1 MSDAPIHPKTAST
14 VRSDDAEI
22 RTRKVINRCNSCGH
36 CRELMV
42 DTSCLFM
49 PQLYRLVD
57 REAAGGEPISS
68 AEMKQL
74 LDLCNTCG
82 ICPCTPVHIWIREAK
97 DAFVEREGLPASVR
111 LIENVQLTGKLGGAL
126 PRLANLV
133 LGNEIVSKGLKRVI
147 GIHPERKLPPF
158 PHDSFTA
165 WAQKRGLMN
174 MPETSGRKVAY
185 FAGCT
190 ARYYFPEVA
199 KSTVE
204 VLERNGVAVYLPE
217 QKCCG
222 MPAMLEGDR
231 EFTFDLARFNV
242 AELVRCVAAGFDIVC
257 SCPTC
262 GYLLK
267 SVLREGAQ
275 FSEEYR
281 VLVQQMAHE
290 AKGDFDQVSAHL
302 ASEDAAFTG
311 RANSASARARNASML
326 GLTQWK
332 MFSDQGYF
340 AKIGGV
346 DRLRVANHTYDLGE
360 YLWELHET
368 GEFKLELGAVPA
380 HVAYFAPCH
389 QRQQGIGQPW
399 VNLLGLVPE
408 TQTEKVGD
416 AFDCCG
422 LGGIMGFKKDF
433 HETSLAIGARLTDKI
448 RVADPER
455 VATDCLSCRLQFQQ
469 MLPYEVFHP
478 IEILRESYRN
488 YLATEPHSR
497 TI

>member
-1 MSDAPIHPKTAST
+1 MSDAPINSRTAST
-14 VRSDDAEI
+14 ARNDDAEK
-22 RTRKVINRCNSCGH
+22 RTRKVIDRCNGCGH

-57 REAAGGEPISS
+57 REASGGEPISS

-74 LDLCNTCG
+74 LDLCNICG

-97 DAFVEREGLPASVR
+97 DAFVEREGLPASIR

-126 PRLANLV
+126 PRLANFV
-133 LGNEIVSKGLKRVI
+133 LGNGLASKGLKRVI

-158 PHDSFTA
+158 PQDGFTD
-165 WAQKRGLMN
+165 WAQARGLMR
-174 MPETSGRKVAY
+174 MPETGGRKVAY

-199 KSTVE
+199 KATVE
-204 VLERNGVAVYLPE
+204 VLERNGVAVFLPE

-222 MPAMLEGDR
+222 MPTMLEGDR
-231 EFTFDLARFNV
+231 TFTFDLARFNV
-242 AELVRCVAAGFDIVC
+242 AELARCVSAGFDIVC

-275 FSEEYR
+275 YSEEYR
-281 VLVQQMAHE
+281 TLVHQMACE
-290 AKGDFDQVSAHL
+290 AKGDLDQVSTRL
-302 ASEDAAFTG
+302 ASEDATFTG
-311 RANSASARARNASML
+311 RTNSASVQDRQPWVL
-326 GLTQWK
+326 GFSQWK
-332 MFSDQGYF
+332 MFKDQGYF
-340 AKIGGV
+340 SEIGGA
-346 DRLRVANHTYDLGE
+346 DRMRVANHTYDLGE
-360 YLWELHET
+360 YLWELHEA
-368 GEFKLELGAVPA
+368 GQFKLELGAVPG

-399 VNLLGLVPE
+399 MNLLGLVPE
-408 TQTEKVGD
+408 VRTERVGD

-422 LGGIMGFKKDF
+422 LGGIMGFKKEF
-433 HETSLAIGARLTDKI
+433 HETSLTIGTRLTDKI
-448 RVADPER
+448 QAVAPER
-455 VATDCLSCRLQFQQ
+455 LATDCLSCRLQFQQ
-469 MLPYEVFHP
+469 MLPYEVSHP

-488 YLATEPHSR
+488 FPTNVRP
-497 TI
+497 